1 MSVDHHL
8 YSPEVVLSSIES
20 ERIFQ
25 YEIVIET
32 VRVIKCVDK
41 GIYIQ
46 KRKKSE
52 GEQYKLKTSFYC
64 FCRVLVC

>member
-1 MSVDHHL
+1 MFTLAINLEVIVSR
-8 YSPEVVLSSIES
+8 SPKGLCSPKVILTWIES

-25 YEIVIET
+25 YEIVIEA
-32 VRVIKCVDK
+32 VLVIKCVDK

-52 GEQYKLKTSFYC
+52 GE
-64 FCRVLVC
+64 